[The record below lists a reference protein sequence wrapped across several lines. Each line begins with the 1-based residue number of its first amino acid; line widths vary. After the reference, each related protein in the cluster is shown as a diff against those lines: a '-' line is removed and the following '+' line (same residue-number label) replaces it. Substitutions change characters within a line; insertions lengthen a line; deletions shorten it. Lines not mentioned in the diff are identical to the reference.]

1 MSWLLLAL
9 GAGLGSALNV
19 FASKLLVKNLPPIL
33 LGASV
38 HLLGGIIICAFLP
51 FTALTLTGT
60 PSIVLGLVGLTVVYT
75 LGNAF
80 YFTALRDVQLSE
92 IDLLLRSSSIWTLLG
107 GVLFLSEPLGWQ
119 GALGA
124 FLILVSLTVLA
135 EKPRR
140 LVFRRPQLLAL
151 GAALSFGA
159 GNVLDKA
166 LSPYFDPLSYT
177 ALNLL
182 LTGFGMVLLARQPL
196 NAFLQAGL
204 WQGGAWIVAATFALT
219 QLLLILAF
227 QAGGS
232 AGEVILVAQVR
243 VVLLGTAGI
252 LLLGERDRLLHKGVA
267 ATFIFVG
274 IYLLS
279 VGWSDMK

>member
-1 MSWLLLAL
+1 M
-9 GAGLGSALNV
+9 
-19 FASKLLVKNLPPIL
+19 
-33 LGASV
+33 
-38 HLLGGIIICAFLP
+38 
-51 FTALTLTGT
+51 
-60 PSIVLGLVGLTVVYT
+60 GLVGLGVVYT
-75 LGNAF
+75 LGNAL

-92 IDLLLRSSSIWTLLG
+92 IDLLLRSSSLWTLLG

-140 LVFRRPQLLAL
+140 LVFRRSQLLAL

-159 GNVLDKA
+159 GNVFDKA

-182 LTGFGMVLLARQPL
+182 LTGLGMVLVARQPSR
-196 NAFLQAGL
+196 ASLQAGL
-204 WQGGAWIVAATFALT
+204 WQGGAWLVAATFALT

-227 QAGGS
+227 QARGG

-243 VVLLGTAGI
+243 VVLLGIAGLW
-252 LLLGERDRLLHKGVA
+252 LL
-267 ATFIFVG
+267 IPN
-274 IYLLS
+274 
-279 VGWSDMK
+279 